1 MATQR
6 RKPSSS
12 VTLTPPVTAE
22 SPQGKPVVKLI
33 LDSGAWSAWRQK
45 KPIDFNKYCDHIKR
59 NEEWIYFYVNLDHIE
74 PGNPQR
80 SAEMSFANLKAMR
93 TQGLDPMPVFHAHED
108 ISWLYRML
116 DLGCT
121 RIGLAGLSLGSH
133 THRIDWYESIW
144 PHLVDTKGNPIIKV
158 HALGEGRFDCLTR
171 YPWATADSTSW
182 VYGSGRNGEM
192 RLPSGHTIA
201 SRNDFASSRNS
212 PDIEQLSP
220 EEMQLLR
227 EAFAEVGISDI
238 DSLWNRG
245 SHESYIFRQYITA
258 CFYIRQAKIV
268 NQHYP
273 IHYLPSGFF
282 QILASSPKPGTEVA
296 QQEFFLATGYVAHN
310 WVCCAYAQCRHVL
323 ATYFELADDTRMAA
337 TKAFVYDP
345 IYCVNHVRSDTL
357 RHTAILEKYLEKH

>member
-1 MATQR
+1 LATQR

-133 THRIDWYESIW
+133 A
-144 PHLVDTKGNPIIKV
+144 HLVDTKGNPIIKV

-182 VYGSGRNGEM
+182 IYASNRNGEM
-192 RLPSGHTIA
+192 RLPSGHIVA
-201 SRNDFASSRNS
+201 ARNDKSSS
-212 PDIEQLSP
+212 QTAPDIEQLSH
-220 EEMQLLR
+220 EEERLLR
-227 EAFAEVGISDI
+227 ESFAEMGISNSN
-238 DSLWNRG
+238 SLWDRG
-245 SHESYIFRQYITA
+245 SVESYVFRLYITA
-258 CFYIRQAKIV
+258 CFYKKQAERV
-268 NQHYP
+268 NEQYP
-273 IHYLPSGFF
+273 IHYQPSGFF
-282 QILASSPKPGTEVA
+282 QILASSPNPGSEVP
-296 QQEFFLATGYVAHN
+296 QQEFFLATGYAIQN
-310 WVCCAYAQCRHVL
+310 WVCSAYAECHQIL
-323 ATYFELADDTRMAA
+323 ISYFDVANEERLGMI
-337 TKAFVYDP
+337 KSFVYNP
-345 IYCVNHVRSDTL
+345 IYCVQHLRPDTQKYI
-357 RHTAILEKYLEKH
+357 AVLEKYLEKH